1 MAGEVGVLAQT
12 QALLPILEFRRDFR
26 LAGRDFRAQL
36 EPEPE
41 VAYAQPSWAQ
51 PQRPSSETGLPQ
63 PVPCRRFLRA
73 GLSPDR
79 RFPSNAAHD
88 LSATLCALAC
98 ERAQSLGHD
107 LRAPAAAVSVA
118 QDRTG
123 TRDIRPFLRQL
134 SGHDLLQLVAEG
146 QMLLSEGSAPAPRG
160 TRLRALVQLARNERE
175 RAQVRIIVGDG
186 DERGVVLGDGAPL
199 TDPYRPDRVAPPSV
213 TVLGFDGGVDPPAGM
228 LLTEVDGRAVYGW
241 TSAALE
247 FVIKRAEADQTPLA
261 LTFSAASTWVPMW
274 QDMRTGAA
282 ILLQAVARRRAA
294 TNSVHRIRLHGRER
308 QQALLE
314 VAITRVQS
322 MHRGRMSRRIVSL
335 SQTRSLVLTLQRLYR
350 FKVRQRELGEWA
362 ALKLQTCARRFLAR
376 HAYNRKR
383 NAAVAIQSARRA
395 LLVRIVFRRQRMA
408 VCRIQSRCRGRRARQ
423 QVAGWVS
430 AAVYIERCQRGHVA
444 RLVVKTMREELRLLG
459 IAATACQTKLRGS
472 LARRWLRRLRS
483 ATVKVQAF
491 VRGQTARQRVAEQ
504 HAAATT
510 IQKRQRMVVA
520 LRIWRAQRGAVQ
532 VWQRFARGWSTR
544 KALAEELR
552 QIKLAKVLWA
562 EMDESDVKKMVTEP
576 TKENL
581 ERMIEFNNKFEGQLR
596 ALRSAAALNPNSLT
610 SPRGIAIEKP
620 EFDVMFSEPGSLGIR
635 FAPHKRTGDMEVTA
649 VKPGTQAQRHKSL
662 HPGLVLIAVADVDVA
677 GKAPRE
683 VFDMLKQGGRPL
695 KLSFLRTIPHMP
707 GKGATIGSLDTLSG
721 LMSGKQKTNV
731 LTAVVNA
738 QAAEELLVGGYTF
751 HPQTSYT
758 RHLLKDGKRGHEA
771 PFHRR
776 RAEGV
781 VREILQMQCGD
792 IVTDR
797 EIDLAAK
804 TVLTLPNDKPRL
816 RSIRQLKGQKK
827 LMMAVN
833 AIQARDFEVR
843 NCHANAVQDKDVQF
857 DVTFSE
863 PGSLGIRFAP
873 HKRTGDMEVTAVK
886 PGTQAQRHKNLQ
898 PGLVLIAVAGVDV
911 AGKAPREVFDM
922 LKQGGRPLKLSF
934 LCPRLK
940 RSGAESPVD
949 HKSLTEPVRLY
960 EHGAVPSPPS
970 APTVRI
976 PMTPH
981 KLTKPQI
988 RRQPSPSRHLTAVP
1002 QRGLE
1007 GASARALRLSPSPDA
1022 GETTS
1027 SGKDAWNRTTKS
1039 NPDESWAKM
1048 QAAEAA
1054 AAQQLAQ
1061 QRADAPHRAGL
1072 KVSST
1077 IGIRKPQSTAST
1089 AANSTAKAKAKTVP
1103 EQQLNQHTLSLPGTR
1118 LQVAHSHRKRQPPV
1132 PPVVRPLH
1140 IARASDKETIV
1151 NCQGR
1156 KRQHKALQG
1165 QPDSA
1170 GVQAMAQIVAG
1181 TQSAVARPQSAE
1193 RQLSRYAPAQ
1203 RDNRA
1208 GTVHS
1213 QKKNRQPPA
1222 QLPPRDAREVTAIR
1236 HSQPRPRERKALLG
1250 PPIPRSTMT
1259 GGVEEGVPPVP
1270 TEEKLR
1276 PRTPPPHGARAP
1288 DKDMANVAIV
1298 DGYAGVNTMA
1308 KIAGATH
1315 ARWRTANQA
1324 SDPP

>member
-1 MAGEVGVLAQT
+1 M
-12 QALLPILEFRRDFR
+12 
-26 LAGRDFRAQL
+26 
-36 EPEPE
+36 
-41 VAYAQPSWAQ
+41 
-51 PQRPSSETGLPQ
+51 
-63 PVPCRRFLRA
+63 
-73 GLSPDR
+73 
-79 RFPSNAAHD
+79 
-88 LSATLCALAC
+88 
-98 ERAQSLGHD
+98 
-107 LRAPAAAVSVA
+107 
-118 QDRTG
+118 
-123 TRDIRPFLRQL
+123 
-134 SGHDLLQLVAEG
+134 
-146 QMLLSEGSAPAPRG
+146 
-160 TRLRALVQLARNERE
+160 
-175 RAQVRIIVGDG
+175 
-186 DERGVVLGDGAPL
+186 
-199 TDPYRPDRVAPPSV
+199 
-213 TVLGFDGGVDPPAGM
+213 
-228 LLTEVDGRAVYGW
+228 
-241 TSAALE
+241 
-247 FVIKRAEADQTPLA
+247 
-261 LTFSAASTWVPMW
+261 
-274 QDMRTGAA
+274 
-282 ILLQAVARRRAA
+282 
-294 TNSVHRIRLHGRER
+294 
-308 QQALLE
+308 
-314 VAITRVQS
+314 
-322 MHRGRMSRRIVSL
+322 
-335 SQTRSLVLTLQRLYR
+335 LTLQRLYR

-395 LLVRIVFRRQRMA
+395 LLLRIVFRRQRMA

-423 QVAGWVS
+423 QVAAWVS

-444 RLVVKTMREELRLLG
+444 RLAVKTMREELRLLG

-491 VRGQTARQRVAEQ
+491 VRGHTARQRVAEQ

-581 ERMIEFNNKFEGQLR
+581 ERMIELNNKFEGQLR

-662 HPGLVLIAVADVDVA
+662 HPGLVLIAVA
-677 GKAPRE
+677 
-683 VFDMLKQGGRPL
+683 
-695 KLSFLRTIPHMP
+695 
-707 GKGATIGSLDTLSG
+707 
-721 LMSGKQKTNV
+721 
-731 LTAVVNA
+731 
-738 QAAEELLVGGYTF
+738 
-751 HPQTSYT
+751 
-758 RHLLKDGKRGHEA
+758 
-771 PFHRR
+771 
-776 RAEGV
+776 
-781 VREILQMQCGD
+781 
-792 IVTDR
+792 
-797 EIDLAAK
+797 
-804 TVLTLPNDKPRL
+804 
-816 RSIRQLKGQKK
+816 
-827 LMMAVN
+827 
-833 AIQARDFEVR
+833 
-843 NCHANAVQDKDVQF
+843 
-857 DVTFSE
+857 
-863 PGSLGIRFAP
+863 
-873 HKRTGDMEVTAVK
+873 
-886 PGTQAQRHKNLQ
+886 
-898 PGLVLIAVAGVDV
+898 GVDV

-922 LKQGGRPLKLSF
+922 LKQGGRPLKLSL

-1061 QRADAPHRAGL
+1061 QRADAPHRAGI

-1077 IGIRKPQSTAST
+1077 IGVRKPQSTAST

-1118 LQVAHSHRKRQPPV
+1118 LQVAHSHRKRQPPVPPVVRPLHIARASDKETIVNCQDSKRQDKALLGQPNSAGVQAMAQIVAGTQSAV

-1222 QLPPRDAREVTAIR
+1222 QLPPRDAGEVTAIR
-1236 HSQPRPRERKALLG
+1236 HIQPRPRERKALLG

-1298 DGYAGVNTMA
+1298 DGHAGVNTMA